1 MKITKKQLKKII
13 KEEIMKTLKE
23 VNGELTEDEEDY
35 INDLKNYYTDIIE
48 EIVVDEDELYGDTVF
63 IVRYREG
70 YGEDSEHSDLEE
82 LEQEI
87 QNREEYEEEGAQPQ
101 DPAELLRQWTREKPL
116 YGMTPEHSE
125 KIFLHQFRAG
135 VFGEIRST
143 GEAKDAYDKLYRMLD
158 PHDRSHLRDY

>member
-1 MKITKKQLKKII
+1 MKITKSQFKQIL
-13 KEEIMKTLKE
+13 KEEIKKTLTE
-23 VNGELTEDEEDY
+23 YELTEDDEDY
-35 INDLKNYYTDIIE
+35 IDDLKSHYTDIVE
-48 EIVVDEDELYGDTVF
+48 EIIVDEDDYGDTVF

-87 QNREEYEEEGAQPQ
+87 QSREEYDEEGAQPQ

-158 PHDRSHLRDY
+158 PRDYSHLSDL